1 MGLSEESASRRKNR
15 REREL
20 ANRRDDAI
28 DGAAAVFAA
37 KGFHE
42 AQMTEIAAAAELS
55 LASLYSMFRG
65 KEELYREV
73 LRTATD
79 RTRNSVQSAV
89 ENIQNPAD
97 ALLGVIDAMF
107 ECFDDMQDLM
117 RMVMSG
123 TQGVP
128 WRIREQMGETSREAA
143 ASFVTWVF
151 SLARD
156 AKEAGYLEG
165 IEPEIFARTM
175 LSAVTSA
182 AANVVNQETTEPFRS
197 AAPGIR
203 AIFERVLKSSASA

>member
-1 MGLSEESASRRKNR
+1 MGLSEENLSRRRSR

-42 AQMTEIAAAAELS
+42 AQMTEIAAAAEVS

-79 RTRNSVQSAV
+79 RTRNSVQGAV
-89 ENIQNPAD
+89 EHIEDPAE

-128 WRIREQMGETSREAA
+128 WRMRQQMGETSREAA

-151 SLARD
+151 GLAQD

-165 IEPEIFARTM
+165 IDPQIFARTM
-175 LSAVTSA
+175 LSSVASA
-182 AANVVNQETTEPFRS
+182 AASVVQQETKEPFRS

-203 AIFERVLKSSASA
+203 AIFERVLAPRARA